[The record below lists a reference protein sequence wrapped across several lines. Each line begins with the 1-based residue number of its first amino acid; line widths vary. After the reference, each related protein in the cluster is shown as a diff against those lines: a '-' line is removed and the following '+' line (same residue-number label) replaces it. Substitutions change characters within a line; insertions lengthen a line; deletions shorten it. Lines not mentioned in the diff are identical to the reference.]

1 MRHAKAKS
9 GTQIGRVGRHNFRVG
24 KLGKGVDETR
34 SHLNVYVGAQSVKEL
49 HTNVKAAI
57 ATATRKPRPDASKM
71 VEFFCGASP
80 EFFDGKTYDESKAYL
95 DDCLDW
101 ARNTFG
107 YENVIGAQYHF
118 DEKTPHIHIEVVPM
132 ADTIKKTKHTETKQR
147 TLNAAYWMDGK
158 KKMEDLQT
166 SFAKFV
172 QERGHKLERGESKA
186 ERLAMGGNVKH
197 KPVRQWHEEQI
208 AEAKNITNVAE
219 EILTNAAQEEKRA
232 ADARRDAEKTKAKAE
247 QEQKRISEER
257 GLTLLNAWA
266 MAKYHKK
273 EGRYLKGLEDKNRK
287 TAAAQEK
294 WDAELKARADDLD
307 KLTGGLAAAPAHQ
320 ITTWNAPNA
329 DEQRMLDFLAK
340 NPRLAALMK
349 EAQENDSVADVLAG
363 IQKDIEDP
371 GMHAVN
377 GENMHAVNGEDW
389 EAKLR
394 ESDKPKAKAN
404 SSSLGYGYGG

>member
-9 GTQIGRVGRHNFRVG
+9 GTQIGRVGRHNFRIG

-34 SHLNVYVGAQSVKEL
+34 SHLNIYVGAQSVKEL
-49 HTNVKAAI
+49 HAEVKTAI

-71 VEFFCGASP
+71 VEFYCGASP
-80 EFFDGKTYDESKAYL
+80 EFFVGKNYDQSKAYL

-147 TLNAAYWMDGK
+147 TLNSAHWMDGK

-186 ERLAMGGNVKH
+186 ERLAMGGNVRH

-208 AEAKNITNVAE
+208 IEAKTITKVAE

-273 EGRYLKGLEDKNRK
+273 EGRYLEWWEDRNRK
-287 TAAAQEK
+287 KEEAQEK

-320 ITTWNAPNA
+320 ITTWQAPSE
-329 DEQRMLDFLAK
+329 DEQKMLDFLAK

-363 IQKDIEDP
+363 IQKDMEDP
-371 GMHAVN
+371 GMHAVDS
-377 GENMHAVNGEDW
+377 GEDW
-389 EAKLR
+389 EAKLK
-394 ESDKPKAKAN
+394 ETDKPKARTV
-404 SSSLGYGYGG
+404 SHSQGYGLGS

>member
-49 HTNVKAAI
+49 HADVKTAI

-80 EFFDGKTYDESKAYL
+80 EFFDGKSYEESKAYL
-95 DDCLDW
+95 DDCFDW

-147 TLNAAYWMDGK
+147 TLNAAHWMDGK

-172 QERGHKLERGESKA
+172 QERGHKLERGEPKA

-208 AEAKNITNVAE
+208 AEAKNVAK
-219 EILTNAAQEEKRA
+219 EILTNAAEREKRV
-232 ADARRDAEKTKAKAE
+232 ADSNRELLKNQAMVISWGERNDAHAKILKAEAKRQKALGDKLKEIEEDLRKKAE
-247 QEQKRISEER
+247 QI
-257 GLTLLNAWA
+257 
-266 MAKYHKK
+266 AKA
-273 EGRYLKGLEDKNRK
+273 
-287 TAAAQEK
+287 TANLVEI
-294 WDAELKARADDLD
+294 
-307 KLTGGLAAAPAHQ
+307 P
-320 ITTWNAPNA
+320 IPVVPNHVEPVVEYQP
-329 DEQRMLDFLAK
+329 DYI
-340 NPRLAALMK
+340 AALDAVENYRSPK
-349 EAQENDSVADVLAG
+349 EYG
-363 IQKDIEDP
+363 
-371 GMHAVN
+371 N
-377 GENMHAVNGEDW
+377 G
-389 EAKLR
+389 
-394 ESDKPKAKAN
+394 
-404 SSSLGYGYGG
+404 LGF

>member
-9 GTQIGRVGRHNFRVG
+9 GTQIGRVGRHNFRIG

-34 SHLNVYVGAQSVKEL
+34 SHLNLYVGAQSVKEL
-49 HTNVKAAI
+49 HANVKTAI

-172 QERGHKLERGESKA
+172 QERGHKLERGEPKA

-219 EILTNAAQEEKRA
+219 EILTNAAHEEKKA
-232 ADARRDAEKTKAKAE
+232 ADFRRQLQNERARVLSQLDDNIAHAKILKSEAKRQKALGDKLKEIEEELRKKAEHIAKA
-247 QEQKRISEER
+247 
-257 GLTLLNAWA
+257 
-266 MAKYHKK
+266 
-273 EGRYLKGLEDKNRK
+273 
-287 TAAAQEK
+287 TANLVEIPIPVV
-294 WDAELKARADDLD
+294 
-307 KLTGGLAAAPAHQ
+307 PAHVEPVVEYQ
-320 ITTWNAPNA
+320 P
-329 DEQRMLDFLAK
+329 DYM
-340 NPRLAALMK
+340 AALDAVENYRSPK
-349 EAQENDSVADVLAG
+349 ENENSIG
-363 IQKDIEDP
+363 F
-371 GMHAVN
+371 
-377 GENMHAVNGEDW
+377 
-389 EAKLR
+389 
-394 ESDKPKAKAN
+394 
-404 SSSLGYGYGG
+404 

>member
-9 GTQIGRVGRHNFRVG
+9 GTQIGRVGRHNFRIG

-34 SHLNVYVGAQSVKEL
+34 SHLNIYVGAQSVKEL
-49 HTNVKAAI
+49 HAEVKTAI

-71 VEFFCGASP
+71 VEFYCGASP
-80 EFFDGKTYDESKAYL
+80 EFFVGKNYDQSKAYL

-147 TLNAAYWMDGK
+147 TLNSAHWMDGK

-186 ERLAMGGNVKH
+186 ERLAMGGNVRH

-208 AEAKNITNVAE
+208 IEAKTITKVAE

-232 ADARRDAEKTKAKAE
+232 ADARRDAERTKSKAE

-257 GLTLLNAWA
+257 GLTMLNAWA
-266 MAKYHKK
+266 MAKYHKT
-273 EGRYLKGLEDKNRK
+273 EGRYLKGWADKNSK

-320 ITTWNAPNA
+320 ITTWQAPSE
-329 DEQRMLDFLAK
+329 DEQKMLDFLAK

-371 GMHAVN
+371 GMHAVDS
-377 GENMHAVNGEDW
+377 GEDW
-389 EAKLR
+389 EAKLK
-394 ESDKPKAKAN
+394 ETDKPKARTN